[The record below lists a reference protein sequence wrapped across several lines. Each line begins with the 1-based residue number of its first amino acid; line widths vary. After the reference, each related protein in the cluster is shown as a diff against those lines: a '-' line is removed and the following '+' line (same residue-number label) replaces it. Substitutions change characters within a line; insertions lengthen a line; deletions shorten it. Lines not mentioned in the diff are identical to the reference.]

1 MKVFQEM
8 KRLEYVTV
16 VFGIPTAP
24 LQTKGFQ
31 MSHVLLVFLLCLH
44 LYLSLFPQEQLPP
57 VARSQVDP
65 ADFNELGSVT
75 TAAGSEL
82 APVQERRAVGR
93 VSSSKPVTDGRFTKK
108 PSCNL
113 QKT

>member
-57 VARSQVDP
+57 VARSQVDR
-65 ADFNELGSVT
+65 SVT